1 MILMLDVLQ
10 DPPPTFMRLKMENTS
25 DFELVTDIG
34 GRTFDWPTWYGCHSN
49 LWPFQ
54 KLISENIL
62 KLAFRLDDSSS
73 NVSIHFIDLLS
84 NEMFE
89 INTRI
94 KTDKNWITRLTRS
107 PSGKMSR
114 LLETEFFLK
123 FLFWYFSRV

>member
-1 MILMLDVLQ
+1 MYYKTLCQLLCVS
-10 DPPPTFMRLKMENTS
+10 KWENTS

-34 GRTFDWPTWYGCHSN
+34 GLIYSVGGICDPFKN
-49 LWPFQ
+49 QFQ
-54 KLISENIL
+54 KNIL

-94 KTDKNWITRLTRS
+94 ETDKN
-107 PSGKMSR
+107 
-114 LLETEFFLK
+114 
-123 FLFWYFSRV
+123 